1 MKKKRD
7 NGFLKFM
14 IENKLNFFFKN
25 QIWHLGGIFVLF
37 YISTQFV
44 GLESNTNTFLEVGAL
59 GWFMIAMFIPIIPQ
73 VYVWICWR
81 SELCWKLISNTIG
94 FKGYVI
100 LFFILIISRL
110 SAIVLCFV
118 DYGSLYKPGW
128 FAWILDLILFIPG
141 AYTMYSVKKYF
152 GFLRAAGADHF
163 DQKYRDM
170 PFENRGIFKWTP
182 NAMYIFAVGIPFS
195 FAVATGSQSM
205 FVVAI
210 YTYISIWLH
219 YFCTEKPDI
228 VEIYSN

>member
-1 MKKKRD
+1 
-7 NGFLKFM
+7 M
-14 IENKLNFFFKN
+14 IENKLNFFFKH
-25 QIWHLGGIFVLF
+25 QIWHLGGTIVFF
-37 YISTQFV
+37 YIGFQFV
-44 GLESNTNTFLEVGAL
+44 DLSNNTNTFLGISAFK
-59 GWFMIAMFIPIIPQ
+59 WFLVAMTIPLVHQ
-73 VYVWICWR
+73 TYVWICWR
-81 SELCWKLISNTIG
+81 SELCWKSISNTIG

-100 LFFILIISRL
+100 IFFILIISRL
-110 SAIVLCFV
+110 TAIVLCFV

-128 FAWILDLILFIPG
+128 LAWILGLILFIPG
-141 AYTMYSVKKYF
+141 VYTMYSVKKYF

-163 DQKYRDM
+163 DPKYRNL

-182 NAMYIFAVGIPFS
+182 NAMYVFAIGIPFS

-228 VEIYSN
+228 AIIYNN

>member
-1 MKKKRD
+1 
-7 NGFLKFM
+7 M
-14 IENKLNFFFKN
+14 IENKLNFFFRR
-25 QIWHLGGIFVLF
+25 QIWHLGGTIILF
-37 YISTQFV
+37 YIGTQFV
-44 GLESNTNTFLEVGAL
+44 DLESNTNTFLGVRTS
-59 GWFMIAMFIPIIPQ
+59 GWFLIAMSIPLIHQ
-73 VYVWICWR
+73 AYVWICWR
-81 SELCWKLISNTIG
+81 SELCWKYISNTIG

-100 LFFILIISRL
+100 IFFILIISRL

-118 DYGSLYKPGW
+118 DYGSLYKPGLL
-128 FAWILDLILFIPG
+128 AWILGLILFIPG

-163 DQKYRDM
+163 DSKYRDM

-182 NAMYIFAVGIPFS
+182 NAMYVFAIAIPFS

-219 YFCTEKPDI
+219 YFCTEKPDFT
-228 VEIYSN
+228 VIYSN